1 MSADTYNPHQIVTL
15 RVLRD
20 GVESFEVQKTTDL
33 EYRLEAARLNSK
45 ELDAADSKL
54 RYIKAEMT
62 TDSWYS
68 DSTDKNE
75 VLEKLEEIL
84 GHSPTATVSITASI
98 EVYMTL
104 DVPLRELDD
113 FDADAIVSDQL
124 SVDTSWGEAT
134 VDSWELQST
143 DWEQQ

>member
-1 MSADTYNPHQIVTL
+1 MSIDTYNPHQLVTL
-15 RVLRD
+15 RVIRD
-20 GVESFEVQKTTDL
+20 GVESFEVHKATDL
-33 EYRLEAARLNSK
+33 EYKLEAAKLNTQ

-54 RYIKAEMT
+54 NYIKAEMT

-84 GHSPTATVSITASI
+84 GHSPTATISITASI

-124 SVDTSWGEAT
+124 SIDTGWGEAT
-134 VDSWELQST
+134 VDSWELQSA